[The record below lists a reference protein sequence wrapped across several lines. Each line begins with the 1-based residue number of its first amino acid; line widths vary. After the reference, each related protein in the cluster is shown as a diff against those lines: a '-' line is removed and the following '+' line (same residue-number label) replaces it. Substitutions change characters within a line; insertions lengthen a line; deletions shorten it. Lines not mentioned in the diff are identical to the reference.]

1 MPSQEVM
8 MQLYMRIQGIEN
20 AKGFQLDEAMLD
32 SVIGKYKVG
41 SILNVPNGV
50 AQSVEKWQ
58 EIIKRIQEK
67 SMEVMGIPC
76 VYGVDQIHGTT
87 YTLGGTFFPQGVNM
101 GATFNRELTREGA
114 RTPLMKQRR
123 EAFPG
128 RMPR

>member
-1 MPSQEVM
+1 MPSQDVM
-8 MQLYMRIQGIEN
+8 MKLYMRIQGIEN

-67 SMEVMGIPC
+67 PMEVMGIPC

-87 YTLGGTFFPQGVNM
+87 YTLGGTF
-101 GATFNRELTREGA
+101 LSA
-114 RTPLMKQRR
+114 RRQYGSYLQS
-123 EAFPG
+123 
-128 RMPR
+128 

>member
-1 MPSQEVM
+1 MCIRDS
-8 MQLYMRIQGIEN
+8 YMRIQGIEN

-76 VYGVDQIHGTT
+76 VYGVDPVS
-87 YTLGGTFFPQGVNM
+87 YTHL
-101 GATFNRELTREGA
+101 
-114 RTPLMKQRR
+114 
-123 EAFPG
+123 
-128 RMPR
+128 